1 MLSSQPNGNI
11 DLLLNVDASWN
22 KARATTFRL
31 PHCTVETPVF
41 MPVGTQASVKGLTS
55 EQLVEINCPIVLG
68 NTFHLALRPGEDTL
82 DQLGGIQKFMSWPKA
97 VLTDSG
103 GFQMVSLLELSKLT
117 EEGVWFQSPMDG
129 KDMLLSPERSVAV
142 QNKIGADIIMALDDV
157 VSSTT
162 TGPRVEEAMY
172 RTIRWLDRC
181 WNAHGRKHDQ
191 ALFGIVQG
199 GLDSTLRNVC
209 LDELVKRD
217 LPGYAIGGL
226 AGGEDKKLFWRIVSQ
241 CTDKLPQNKPRY
253 CMGVG
258 YPVDL
263 IVCVAL
269 GVDMFDCVYPARTA
283 RFGTAL
289 TSDGTIKIKSSSM
302 IRDYGPLDRLC
313 SCTVCRQYSRSFL
326 HINFGRDETATT
338 HLLTYHNIA
347 HISQLMQQLRESII
361 EGTFPE
367 VVRSLIHQYF
377 QKEPIPQWICD
388 ALQAAKIPMET

>member
-1 MLSSQPNGNI
+1 MPSQPYSGGNI
-11 DLLLNVDASWN
+11 DLQHHVDATWN

-31 PHCTVETPVF
+31 PHSTVETPIF

-55 EQLVEINCPIVLG
+55 EQLAEINCSIVLG

-82 DQLGGIQKFMSWPKA
+82 DQLGGIQKFMSWPRA

-129 KDMLLSPERSVAV
+129 KDMLLSPERSIAI

-181 WNAHGRKHDQ
+181 WNAHERKHDQ

-199 GLDSTLRNVC
+199 GLDYKWRDIC
-209 LDELVKRD
+209 LEELVKRD

-226 AGGEDKKLFWRIVSQ
+226 AGGEDKKLFWRMVNR
-241 CTDKLPQNKPRY
+241 CTDKLPMNKPRY

-258 YPVDL
+258 YPV
-263 IVCVAL
+263 
-269 GVDMFDCVYPARTA
+269 RTI
-283 RFGTAL
+283 L
-289 TSDGTIKIKSSSM
+289 KK
-302 IRDYGPLDRLC
+302 
-313 SCTVCRQYSRSFL
+313 
-326 HINFGRDETATT
+326 
-338 HLLTYHNIA
+338 
-347 HISQLMQQLRESII
+347 
-361 EGTFPE
+361 
-367 VVRSLIHQYF
+367 
-377 QKEPIPQWICD
+377 
-388 ALQAAKIPMET
+388 

>member
-1 MLSSQPNGNI
+1 MPSQPYSGGNI
-11 DLLLNVDASWN
+11 DLQHHVDATWN

-31 PHCTVETPVF
+31 PHSTVETPIF

-55 EQLVEINCPIVLG
+55 EQLAEINCSIVLG

-82 DQLGGIQKFMSWPKA
+82 DQLGGIQKFMSWPRA

-129 KDMLLSPERSVAV
+129 KDMLLSPERSIAI

-181 WNAHGRKHDQ
+181 WNAHERKHDQ

-199 GLDSTLRNVC
+199 GLDYKWRDIC
-209 LDELVKRD
+209 LEELVKRD

-226 AGGEDKKLFWRIVSQ
+226 AGGEDKKLFWRMVNR
-241 CTDKLPQNKPRY
+241 CTDKLPMNKPRY

-269 GVDMFDCVYPARTA
+269 GADMFDCVYPARTA

-289 TSDGTIKIKSSSM
+289 TWDGTLKIKAASM
-302 IRDYGPLDRLC
+302 IRDYGPLDKQC
-313 SCTVCRQYSRSFL
+313 PCKVCQQYSRSFL
-326 HINFGRDETATT
+326 HVNFGRDETAAV

-347 HISQLMQQLRESII
+347 HISQLMKQLRTSII
-361 EGTFPE
+361 DNTFPE
-367 VVRSLIHQYF
+367 VVRSMIDRYF
-377 QKEPIPQWICD
+377 QKEQVPDWVVE
-388 ALQAAKIPMET
+388 ALEAAKIQL